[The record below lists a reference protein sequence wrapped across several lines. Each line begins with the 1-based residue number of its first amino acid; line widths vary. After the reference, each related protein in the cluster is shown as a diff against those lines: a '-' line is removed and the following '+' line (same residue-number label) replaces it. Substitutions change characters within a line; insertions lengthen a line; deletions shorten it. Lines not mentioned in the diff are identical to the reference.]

1 MKAKKIVVIVLAVF
15 FCMGLVFSGNALAAA
30 KWYDC
35 SVVNIG
41 VDDTG
46 QCAIRVYHSGQ
57 DNERMFVPP
66 TGQENRMLAVA
77 LTALSLGYNVFVN
90 VDNWVNGTAINDIR
104 VSAP

>member
-1 MKAKKIVVIVLAVF
+1 MKKKLIVVTTLIA
-15 FCMGLVFSGNALAAA
+15 FCMMTAFAVNAMAAA

-41 VDDTG
+41 VDSSG
-46 QCAIRVYHSGQ
+46 QCAIRVYNANQ
-57 DNERMFVPP
+57 DSERMFVPA

-77 LTALSLGYNVFVN
+77 LTALSLTYNVLVN
-90 VDNWVNGTAINDIR
+90 VDSWVNGTTINDIR